1 MKYTIFIFVIFL
13 ISNITIARSIGETE
27 IITDE
32 GIEVF
37 QKEKYYLL
45 KKNVRISSDDFSL
58 SGNYIKVFF
67 GENLYDISQIEAK
80 EDVELKS
87 KETSISSNGQNLNF
101 DIKNQKL
108 LVFGQGSELFI
119 DNIKMFSDEKIEVNN
134 VSGKFILYG
143 ENSRLV
149 GDNIFIRADF
159 IDGIFINESK
169 GKKIDFLFVS
179 DKNIS
184 YVKSDNT
191 EMYAKNIRFDNK
203 SSLIELE
210 DDVKIIRDGEI
221 ITGGYGSL
229 NTKTNSYKI
238 KSNPDKKVKV
248 IISNDDK

>member
-108 LVFGQGSELFI
+108 LVFGRGSELFI